1 MWFISHTYYK
11 SAEKPN
17 IYIFIFP
24 YLAFLFT
31 KALNLILLCVSSISS
46 HSTLPQ
52 KLQSTYT
59 FIQISCAFVFHVI
72 WLYCIL
78 ILQCCNYMLHTCVYI
93 SVFVIVT
100 LCSTTTMGMW
110 IDLHAQGAMWLP
122 SFLVLLHLF
131 NKFGYH

>member
-1 MWFISHTYYK
+1 MIHFTYLLQISWKTKHLYIYFSISCFLVYQGAKPYTLMCEQYK
-11 SAEKPN
+11 FTFHITTKAS
-17 IYIFIFP
+17 IYIHIYPDIMCICFP
-24 YLAFLFT
+24 C
-31 KALNLILLCVSSISS
+31 NLTVL
-46 HSTLPQ
+46 H
-52 KLQSTYT
+52 
-59 FIQISCAFVFHVI
+59 
-72 WLYCIL
+72 L
-78 ILQCCNYMLHTCVYI
+78 ILQCCNYMLHTTAYI